1 MNRFLATFSATLI
14 CFVLFLGCDN
24 SADTG
29 GVYAMSHERAA
40 SARSDFTGMQAPD
53 FTLPDSQGNP
63 VSLSGQRGKWVVL
76 YFYPKDDTPGCT
88 CQATDFTRLLFQFE
102 TMNAELYGV
111 SEDSP
116 ASHRRFIEKH
126 NLRVPLLSDPDHS
139 TMRRYGAWVD
149 TPQGGRVIRSTFIV
163 GPEGTIRYHFP
174 EVIPEG
180 HAERVRQILYELQQ
194 EQQTR
199 RM

>member
-1 MNRFLATFSATLI
+1 MNRILILISSAIGIFL
-14 CFVLFLGCDN
+14 CQGCN
-24 SADTG
+24 NEPSG
-29 GVYAMSHERAA
+29 LYAMSHERAA
-40 SARSDFTGMQAPD
+40 AERSDFTGMPAPD
-53 FTLPDSQGNP
+53 FTMPNSQGEP
-63 VSLSGQRGKWVVL
+63 VSLDDLEGQWVVL

-88 CQATDFTRLLFQFE
+88 CQATEFTELLFRFE
-102 TMNAELYGV
+102 TMNAEIYGV

-116 ASHRRFIEKH
+116 ASHRRFIRKH

-149 TPQGGRVIRSTFIV
+149 TPTGGRVIRTTFIV

-180 HAERVRQILYELQQ
+180 HARRVRQILYELQQ
-194 EQQTR
+194 ERETPR
-199 RM
+199 S